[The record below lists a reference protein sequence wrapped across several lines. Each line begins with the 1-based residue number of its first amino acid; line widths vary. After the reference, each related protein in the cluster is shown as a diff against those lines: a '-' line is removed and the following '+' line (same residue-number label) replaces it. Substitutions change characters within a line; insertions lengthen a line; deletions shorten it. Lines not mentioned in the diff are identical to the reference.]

1 MKTILQAIKAIDE
14 EAEGTTI
21 AKALGGSATISEAIS
36 EYEGGGGEGGGEGDE
51 TTYYT
56 LNFDMSGSC
65 EYMDGDNHIWDI
77 LPAEVHPAGTV
88 VDLSTN
94 PTRGYTF
101 VPTSSGYEFDGW
113 MINGSKVTE
122 VTMSGNIILKA
133 SLAQKQGG

>member
-14 EAEGTTI
+14 EAEGSTI

-36 EYEGGGGEGGGEGDE
+36 EYEGGGGEGGDEDE

-56 LNFDMSGSC
+56 LNFDLSGC
-65 EYMDGDNHIWDI
+65 EYTDGDNHIWDI
-77 LPAEVHPAGTV
+77 LPAEAYPAGTV

-101 VPTSSGYEFDGW
+101 APTSSSYEFDGW
-113 MINGSKVTE
+113 MIGGVTVTS
-122 VTMSGNIILKA
+122 VTMNSNVILQA
-133 SLAQKQGG
+133 ALALRQGA